1 MAGIQALIPALLRA
15 GLLLY
20 KNVSNQPQSQE
31 MSIRVR
37 CARFLLTIRYP
48 RDRFVKESVE
58 CVLCVLGCSKQP
70 AELAAKADL
79 KCPESRIL

>member
-1 MAGIQALIPALLRA
+1 MAGVQALIPALLRA

-37 CARFLLTIRYP
+37 CARFLLTIKYP

-58 CVLCVLGCSKQP
+58 EEKRRSDKQNSQS
-70 AELAAKADL
+70 AAKA
-79 KCPESRIL
+79 SYMRARS